1 MNHSIKFAV
10 ALLTSLP
17 LVGCATAPPTD
28 EVAKSPP
35 SAVARP
41 APSTNRLT
49 QVADASLVCMINNRF
64 MANPQ
69 IPVPVD
75 GKTYYGCCAGCKA
88 KLESDPSARVAVDPV
103 TQKPVDKALAVLGKT
118 ETGAVLYFENEQ
130 TFASYARGSTQN

>member
-1 MNHSIKFAV
+1 MNHSIKLAI

-28 EVAKSPP
+28 EGAKSQP
-35 SAVARP
+35 SAAARP
-41 APSTNRLT
+41 APSTSALT
-49 QVADASLVCMINNRF
+49 QVTDASLVCMINNQF
-64 MANPQ
+64 MASPQ

-88 KLESDPSARVAVDPV
+88 KLESDPSVRVAVDPV

-118 ETGAVLYFENEQ
+118 DTGAVLYFENQ
-130 TFASYARGSTQN
+130 RTFASYARGSTQN

>member
-1 MNHSIKFAV
+1 
-10 ALLTSLP
+10 
-17 LVGCATAPPTD
+17 
-28 EVAKSPP
+28 
-35 SAVARP
+35 
-41 APSTNRLT
+41 
-49 QVADASLVCMINNRF
+49 MINNRF